1 MQTPPLLSQTLYF
14 SEVLLQLER
23 MKSTN
28 FAVVACE
35 THTVLQWSVL
45 LFCHGISRYF
55 ISEDLWKTFSSMKM
69 FLWMFIANE
78 PLFLSELM
86 PFESFAPEYF

>member
-28 FAVVACE
+28 FTVVACE
-35 THTVLQWSVL
+35 THTVLQCSVL